1 MNNGEKLNIILKTLI
16 LVMIILLFPLIVSYF
31 KVDKKAIKSIQ
42 EDSDFKSQIQKEINE
57 NYKIIDKK

>member
-1 MNNGEKLNIILKTLI
+1 MNNSEKLNIILKTLI

-42 EDSDFKSQIQKEINE
+42 KEINE